1 LKGITAKEAAEEL
14 VQNWFVKYLSGEKP
28 AAHAQKAAVTIEGA
42 ITNYLDLKKGA
53 LPPPKPI
60 VMSDAVKEQRA
71 RKSADAAEDVSDSI
85 RKVADVLNPL
95 IPFMAA
101 KGIDYLKDVK
111 TEHLMAFQQT
121 WKGRRVKDPATKQSI
136 QLPKSQ
142 HGKAKYQEY
151 VKMFFK
157 RARLLGWIDVNPAEL
172 LEPIRVEDPE
182 IKIYESEEK
191 AKLLEIIPSV
201 FPKKAPMVRAFVLV
215 QRFSALRISDTVAL
229 EVDSLTGSGITI
241 RAQRKT
247 DAPVYCGLPT
257 IAVAALGSFEPKSK
271 KYFFWT
277 GNGQLETAC
286 KDWSAN
292 MLKLFRAAGIPEV
305 WQGGKRSHN
314 WRDTLAIEILE
325 HEEGRLEDAQIA
337 LGHKSR
343 KTTEKYYT
351 SITKK
356 RSERVTELKQMLWE
370 KENIK

>member
-28 AAHAQKAAVTIEGA
+28 AARAQKAAVTIEGA
-42 ITNYLDLKKGA
+42 ITNYVDLKKGA
-53 LPPPKPI
+53 LPPPRPI

-71 RKSADAAEDVSDSI
+71 RKSADAADDVSDSI

-101 KGIDYLKDVK
+101 KGINYLKDVK

-121 WKGRRVKDPATKQSI
+121 WEGRLVKDPTTKQSI

-172 LEPIRVEDPE
+172 LEPIRVEDPG
-182 IKIYESEEK
+182 IRIYVPEEK
-191 AKLLEIIPSV
+191 KKLLELIPSV
-201 FPKKAPMVRAFVLV
+201 FPNKFAMVRAFVLV

-229 EVDSLTGSGITI
+229 EVDSLTDDGVAI

-247 DAPVYCGLPT
+247 DAPVYCQLPPSA
-257 IAVAALGSFEPKSK
+257 IAALRAFEPKSK

-277 GNGQLETAC
+277 GNGQL
-286 KDWSAN
+286 DG
-292 MLKLFRAAGIPEV
+292 M
-305 WQGGKRSHN
+305 Q
-314 WRDTLAIEILE
+314 
-325 HEEGRLEDAQIA
+325 RLVSGNAKA
-337 LGHKSR
+337 LSR
-343 KTTEKYYT
+343 GWN
-351 SITKK
+351 S
-356 RSERVTELKQMLWE
+356 
-370 KENIK
+370 